1 VSKVTASAT
10 AAPLPGAAETVS
22 VIVKVAKPGYVP
34 PGFRVR
40 ARIDEQMFTADCEG
54 AALGR
59 VDADPDV
66 VSVALSRKLQ
76 SS

>member
-1 VSKVTASAT
+1 VSKITGSRS

-40 ARIDEQMFTADCEG
+40 ARVDERMFTADCEG
-54 AALGR
+54 AALER
-59 VDADPDV
+59 IETDPDV